1 MEAYLMLSFGLVF
14 AGACAIYFAHKQ
26 AYEKGITDAVLMH
39 REGRLKYKDYYDDDG
54 DRMVDIQIDPMEDE

>member
-1 MEAYLMLSFGLVF
+1 MDYLSLSVALILLG
-14 AGACAIYFAHKQ
+14 AGIIFYTNKQ

-54 DRMVDIQIDPMEDE
+54 DPMVDIQIEPIDDEE

>member
-1 MEAYLMLSFGLVF
+1 MEAYIMLSVGLVF

-39 REGRLKYKDYYDDDG
+39 REGRLRYKDYYDDDG
-54 DRMVDIQIDPMEDE
+54 GRMVDIQIDPMEEE